1 MKQVALLA
9 SASAL
14 TLSLATPIFA
24 QSDLIGISELDDRI
38 EDVEREVARDMER
51 AEDAARFG
59 NPESRQGL
67 SGSASL
73 GYSGKTGNNESQD
86 LTIGLRIRHAQGQFQ
101 QTVGAVLDYSEA
113 DNTSTKKDVFGIYDA
128 NYYFNDSFYGFILGR
143 VQSDGLADEVTQSAR
158 DANPGLTDAEILAG
172 QVKRD
177 AFLGFGPGYRVINT
191 PDMTWR
197 VQAGIGVSYLE
208 YGDDSS
214 VTEEAVIAS
223 SRFFYGINENVFLTN
238 DTDVLNSDA
247 ALRANNDFGINF
259 RITDAMSTRVSYL
272 SEYNDSRAIRTDNK
286 LGVSIVFGF

>member
-9 SASAL
+9 SVSAL
-14 TLSLATPIFA
+14 TLSLATPTLA
-24 QSDLIGISELDDRI
+24 QTDIIGISGLDDQI
-38 EDVEREVARDMER
+38 EDIERDVARDMRR
-51 AEDAARFG
+51 AEDTARFG

-101 QTVGAVLDYSEA
+101 QTVGAVLDFQEA
-113 DNTSTKKDVFGIYDA
+113 NNTSTKKDVFGIYDA

-143 VQSDGLADEVTQSAR
+143 VQSDGLADQLTADEIANGVT
-158 DANPGLTDAEILAG
+158 LADK
-172 QVKRD
+172 VKRD

-214 VTEEAVIAS
+214 VTEEAAIAS
-223 SRFFYGINENVFLTN
+223 SRFYYGINENIFLTN

-259 RITDAMSTRVSYL
+259 KITDTMSTRVSYL